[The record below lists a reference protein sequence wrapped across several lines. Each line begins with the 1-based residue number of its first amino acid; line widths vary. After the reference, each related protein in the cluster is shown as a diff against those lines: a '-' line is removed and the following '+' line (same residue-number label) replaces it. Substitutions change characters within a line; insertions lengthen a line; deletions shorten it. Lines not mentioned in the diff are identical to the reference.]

1 METRFPS
8 PTHQLGG
15 DVLGEAHG
23 SDAIRADHQ
32 QRDDDVDKGQPVGEV
47 GPVGRALG
55 QQSWIHAP
63 TLSPVTPSC
72 QQLLPAPNPPLLCS
86 DSSTTAILNTH
97 LYAFLSPLK
106 PSPWLLAALGIKSNA
121 AHSHWWPGLAAP
133 AHLAGLL
140 PLLLQLW
147 EGTPCPAALGPLHMM
162 LPWPRLSSPS

>member
-63 TLSPVTPSC
+63 TLRPVTPSC
-72 QQLLPAPNPPLLCS
+72 QQLLPAPNPPLAARTAHRSLA
-86 DSSTTAILNTH
+86 ST
-97 LYAFLSPLK
+97 PL
-106 PSPWLLAALGIKSNA
+106 WTL
-121 AHSHWWPGLAAP
+121 
-133 AHLAGLL
+133 LL
-140 PLLLQLW
+140 PLSLAFSPQSGHLGLSALPQTVT
-147 EGTPCPAALGPLHMM
+147 GQTCPKAFALPVAAA
-162 LPWPRLSSPS
+162 